1 MYRNRNAL
9 VQANITLAWMDWPSE
24 SNFGISGVN
33 HPDFLK
39 DIATVVKHLR
49 IQGPKTPIIL
59 VGANGMSRTALA
71 YALDR
76 KETIDGML
84 VLSPYWTFDRHQKV
98 ESLKSLKTLVLQ
110 DSSGQ
115 CMITSTIEV
124 VDIAARAAFTYLPV
138 NSKGSGRINDCS
150 PRSANWLSS
159 GDSEFTSTV
168 SKWLDS
174 QPLPAHLGPET
185 IERSISERVLQIPAK
200 SGTLETTI
208 FTPKGKGPF
217 PLVVFNH
224 GDADTT
230 TSWVKFK
237 SRFVETNVSAP
248 FLRAGFA
255 VAIPARPGVGR
266 SDGYYSFSHYAINDG
281 DPTYK
286 ARQHSVAV
294 IAALEGLKSQ
304 SNLDLNR
311 ILLAGQSAG
320 GDTVMYMSTLQL
332 EGVKADLLLVPPIA
346 GDGHFIH
353 NRSDL
358 WLASMNKF
366 VKEVGVLP

>member
-1 MYRNRNAL
+1 
-9 VQANITLAWMDWPSE
+9 
-24 SNFGISGVN
+24 
-33 HPDFLK
+33 
-39 DIATVVKHLR
+39 
-49 IQGPKTPIIL
+49 
-59 VGANGMSRTALA
+59 
-71 YALDR
+71 
-76 KETIDGML
+76 
-84 VLSPYWTFDRHQKV
+84 
-98 ESLKSLKTLVLQ
+98 
-110 DSSGQ
+110 
-115 CMITSTIEV
+115 
-124 VDIAARAAFTYLPV
+124 
-138 NSKGSGRINDCS
+138 
-150 PRSANWLSS
+150 
-159 GDSEFTSTV
+159 
-168 SKWLDS
+168 
-174 QPLPAHLGPET
+174 
-185 IERSISERVLQIPAK
+185 
-200 SGTLETTI
+200 
-208 FTPKGKGPF
+208 
-217 PLVVFNH
+217 
-224 GDADTT
+224 
-230 TSWVKFK
+230 
-237 SRFVETNVSAP
+237 
-248 FLRAGFA
+248 LRAGFA